1 MTAEEYLNKLVDI
14 DKRISAIRRAIEK
27 CYARA
32 ESTSPQSSDIPPS
45 FTGGT
50 SRKIEDSVVM
60 IADYKTELEMLCK
73 SYEQMSYNVLCI
85 TDSMPDSRLAAL
97 IINKYINGMSW
108 ERTAEALD
116 REANYTR
123 KVLGPNAI
131 KMFKKF
137 YQTPEKALV
146 SPLPREYNDNMP

>member
-50 SRKIEDSVVM
+50 SRKIEDRVVM
-60 IADYKTELEMLCK
+60 IEDYKTELEKLCK

-97 IINKYINGMSW
+97 IINK
-108 ERTAEALD
+108 
-116 REANYTR
+116 
-123 KVLGPNAI
+123 
-131 KMFKKF
+131 
-137 YQTPEKALV
+137 
-146 SPLPREYNDNMP
+146 

>member
-1 MTAEEYLNKLVDI
+1 M
-14 DKRISAIRRAIEK
+14 
-27 CYARA
+27 
-32 ESTSPQSSDIPPS
+32 
-45 FTGGT
+45 
-50 SRKIEDSVVM
+50 
-60 IADYKTELEMLCK
+60 
-73 SYEQMSYNVLCI
+73 
-85 TDSMPDSRLAAL
+85 

-146 SPLPREYNDNMP
+146 SPLSREYNDNMP

>member
-60 IADYKTELEMLCK
+60 IADYKAELETLCK

-85 TDSMPDSRLAAL
+85 TDSMPDSILAAL

-146 SPLPREYNDNMP
+146 SPLSREYNDNMP

>member
-116 REANYTR
+116 REKLHSQGAWSKCDKNVQEILSDTR
-123 KVLGPNAI
+123 KSPCI
-131 KMFKKF
+131 
-137 YQTPEKALV
+137 TPVKRV
-146 SPLPREYNDNMP
+146 